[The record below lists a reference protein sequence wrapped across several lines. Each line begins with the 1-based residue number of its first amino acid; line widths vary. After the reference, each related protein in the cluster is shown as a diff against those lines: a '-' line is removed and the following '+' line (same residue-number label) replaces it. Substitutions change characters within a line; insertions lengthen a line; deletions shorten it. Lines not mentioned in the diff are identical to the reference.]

1 LPPDRFDYNGAIAE
15 SSQEQ
20 MLVNL
25 VRLRYQDVPVFLN
38 VGSMLSQYV
47 YSGNASVNGMA
58 GRATGESNDSIGAR
72 ARLIYIDRPTVTY
85 SPLIGEDFARQL
97 LTPIPTELLF
107 SLVQSGWPAE
117 QLLNMS
123 LQRIN
128 HLVNE
133 GDYLGQVSVVGDK
146 ANSFRRAV
154 ALMVELS
161 TYSAIEMQRNE
172 DGESSDIYLVFEKT
186 DDSRTQ
192 QRIAELKHLLN
203 LPGDIDRFEVTDRI
217 TQRRSD
223 QITIRLRSLLTLM
236 GYLSRGVQVPPSH
249 LADGRVRAVK
259 IAAEGTPA
267 DPGTSESYLR
277 IIVSEQ
283 PPEDAFVSAR
293 YQDHW
298 FYIEHSDHSSKQSF
312 ALLMYLFQLQSPKAP
327 SEAPVLTVP
336 TG

>member
-1 LPPDRFDYNGAIAE
+1 
-15 SSQEQ
+15 
-20 MLVNL
+20 
-25 VRLRYQDVPVFLN
+25 
-38 VGSMLSQYV
+38 MLSQYV
-47 YSGNASVNGMA
+47 YSGNASVNGVA

-283 PPEDAFVSAR
+283 PPEDAFVSR
-293 YQDHW
+293 
-298 FYIEHSDHSSKQSF
+298 
-312 ALLMYLFQLQSPKAP
+312 ALPGSL
-327 SEAPVLTVP
+327 VLH
-336 TG
+336 